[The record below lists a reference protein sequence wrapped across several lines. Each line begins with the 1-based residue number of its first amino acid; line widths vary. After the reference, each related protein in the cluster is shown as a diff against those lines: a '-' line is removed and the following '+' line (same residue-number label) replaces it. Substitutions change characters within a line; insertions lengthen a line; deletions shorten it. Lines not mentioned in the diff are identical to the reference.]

1 MFDIQLLDTYREDNR
16 LEAKKARGGL
26 PHSLW
31 ETYSAFAN
39 TDGGLILI
47 GADEQQDGTLIPTGL
62 TEEEVRK
69 MKKQFWDIINNR
81 QKVSDN
87 ILTDKEVYPEQFD
100 GSVILVINVPRA
112 QRERRPVYIG
122 GDIFSGTYKRN
133 SSGDYHCTKDEV
145 RSMLRD
151 QGSQTVDTKILT
163 GMNLSVLNPDSILAF
178 RMNHR
183 NTQLNHPW
191 SNLTDEEFLIRIG
204 AAAISD
210 TDGKA
215 HPTGAGLLMFG
226 NEYEIVREY
235 PNYFLDFREMVN
247 DITEWTDRIWSTS
260 GDWSGNVFDFY
271 RRIVTRIVQDL
282 KVPFRLEGLYRID
295 DTPQHKAVREALAN
309 CLVNADYYGRG
320 GVVVRKHRDRLVF
333 ENPGTIRIGKEKMLE
348 GGLSDPRN
356 SVIIKMFSMLHIGE
370 RAGSG
375 IHRIISAWSA
385 AGYEN
390 PIIEEHIGNIE
401 RTTLT
406 LPLTQASKGTQ
417 EMLKGTQETTEGT
430 QESIRENGSTDTSNG
445 ESNQQASALKKS
457 TQEPLKGT
465 QKNIIKVPKKT
476 IRKNGAI
483 ELGKTATAILN
494 AIIVQPTV
502 TREMLAEQLKISD
515 ATIKKHLKNFRDMG
529 LIERVGPNKGGH
541 WKVKK

>member
-1 MFDIQLLDTYREDNR
+1 MGDLFSIR
-16 LEAKKARGGL
+16 
-26 PHSLW
+26 
-31 ETYSAFAN
+31 N

-47 GADEQQDGTLIPTGL
+47 GADEKQDGTLIPTGL
-62 TEEEVRK
+62 TEDEVGK

-87 ILTDKEVYPEQFD
+87 ILTDKEVYPQQLD
-100 GSVILVINVPRA
+100 GSVILVVNVPRA
-112 QRERRPVYIG
+112 HRERRPVYING
-122 GDIFSGTYKRN
+122 NIFSGTYKRN
-133 SSGDYHCTKDEV
+133 SSGDYHCTKEEV

-295 DTPQHKAVREALAN
+295 DTPQHKAVR
-309 CLVNADYYGRG
+309 
-320 GVVVRKHRDRLVF
+320 
-333 ENPGTIRIGKEKMLE
+333 
-348 GGLSDPRN
+348 
-356 SVIIKMFSMLHIGE
+356 
-370 RAGSG
+370 
-375 IHRIISAWSA
+375 
-385 AGYEN
+385 
-390 PIIEEHIGNIE
+390 
-401 RTTLT
+401 
-406 LPLTQASKGTQ
+406 
-417 EMLKGTQETTEGT
+417 
-430 QESIRENGSTDTSNG
+430 
-445 ESNQQASALKKS
+445 
-457 TQEPLKGT
+457 
-465 QKNIIKVPKKT
+465 
-476 IRKNGAI
+476 
-483 ELGKTATAILN
+483 
-494 AIIVQPTV
+494 
-502 TREMLAEQLKISD
+502 
-515 ATIKKHLKNFRDMG
+515 
-529 LIERVGPNKGGH
+529 
-541 WKVKK
+541 

>member
-1 MFDIQLLDTYREDNR
+1 MFDIQSLDKYREDNR
-16 LEAKKARGGL
+16 LEAKKAKGGL

-47 GADEQQDGTLIPTGL
+47 GANEQQDGTLIPTGL
-62 TEEEVRK
+62 
-69 MKKQFWDIINNR
+69 IINNR

-87 ILTDKEVYPEQFD
+87 ILTDKEVYPEHLD
-100 GSVILVINVPRA
+100 GSVILVVDVPRA

-163 GMNLSVLNPDSILAF
+163 GMNLSVLNPESILAF

-235 PNYFLDFREMVN
+235 PDYFLDFREMVN

-320 GVVVRKHRDRLVF
+320 GIIILKHHDRLVF
-333 ENPGTIRIGKEKMLE
+333 ENPGTIRIGKALMLE
-348 GGLSDPRN
+348 GGHSDPRN
-356 SVIIKMFSMLHIGE
+356 SVVIKMFSMLHIGE

-385 AGYEN
+385 AGYDAPLITER
-390 PIIEEHIGNIE
+390 IGNFE

-406 LPLTQASKGTQ
+406 LPLTLA
-417 EMLKGTQETTEGT
+417 
-430 QESIRENGSTDTSNG
+430 
-445 ESNQQASALKKS
+445 AKS
-457 TQEPLKGT
+457 TQESAKST
-465 QKNIIKVPKKT
+465 QKRGVLKTSEGTLKNAPTDTLIAKSTQKRGVLKTSEGTLKKGVL
-476 IRKNGAI
+476 KNDPVKF
-483 ELGKTATAILN
+483 GKTATAIIN

-502 TREMLAEQLKISD
+502 TREMLAEQLKVSLS
-515 ATIKKHLKNFRDMG
+515 TIKKHLKRFKDLG
-529 LIERVGPNKGGH
+529 LIERIGPDKGGH

>member
-1 MFDIQLLDTYREDNR
+1 
-16 LEAKKARGGL
+16 
-26 PHSLW
+26 
-31 ETYSAFAN
+31 
-39 TDGGLILI
+39 
-47 GADEQQDGTLIPTGL
+47 
-62 TEEEVRK
+62 

-87 ILTDKEVYPEQFD
+87 ILTDKEVYPQQLD
-100 GSVILVINVPRA
+100 GSVILVVNVPRVH
-112 QRERRPVYIG
+112 RERRPVYIN

-133 SSGDYHCTKDEV
+133 SSGDYHCTKEEV

-309 CLVNADYYGRG
+309 CLVN
-320 GVVVRKHRDRLVF
+320 
-333 ENPGTIRIGKEKMLE
+333 
-348 GGLSDPRN
+348 

-417 EMLKGTQETTEGT
+417 EIFKGTQETAKGT
-430 QESIRENGSTDTSNG
+430 QESTQENGSTDASNG
-445 ESNQQASALKKS
+445 ESTQKAGVLKKS

-465 QKNIIKVPKKT
+465 QENIIKVPKKT

>member
-1 MFDIQLLDTYREDNR
+1 MFDIKQLDTYREDNR

-47 GADEQQDGTLIPTGL
+47 GADERQDGTLIPTGL

-69 MKKQFWDIINNR
+69 MKKQLWDIINNR
-81 QKVSDN
+81 QKVSGN
-87 ILTDKEVYPEQFD
+87 ILTDKEVYPEHLD
-100 GSVILVINVPRA
+100 GSVILVVNVPRA

-133 SSGDYHCTKDEV
+133 SSGDYHCTKEEI
-145 RSMLRD
+145 RAMLRD

-163 GMNLSVLNPDSILAF
+163 GMNLSVLNQDSILAF

-235 PNYFLDFREMVN
+235 PNYFLDFREMIN

-375 IHRIISAWSA
+375 MNRIISAWSA

-417 EMLKGTQETTEGT
+417 ETAKGTQEST
-430 QESIRENGSTDTSNG
+430 QKNGSTDTSNN
-445 ESNQQASALKKS
+445 ES
-457 TQEPLKGT
+457 TQEPLIGI
-465 QKNIIKVPKKT
+465 QENIIKVPKKT

-483 ELGKTATAILN
+483 QLGKTANAILN
-494 AIIVQPTV
+494 AILVQPTV
-502 TREMLAEQLKISD
+502 TREMLAEQLKVSD

-529 LIERVGPNKGGH
+529 LIERVGANKGGY

>member
-1 MFDIQLLDTYREDNR
+1 
-16 LEAKKARGGL
+16 
-26 PHSLW
+26 
-31 ETYSAFAN
+31 
-39 TDGGLILI
+39 
-47 GADEQQDGTLIPTGL
+47 
-62 TEEEVRK
+62 

-87 ILTDKEVYPEQFD
+87 ILTDKEVYPQQLD
-100 GSVILVINVPRA
+100 GSVILVVNVPRVH
-112 QRERRPVYIG
+112 RERRPVYIN

-133 SSGDYHCTKDEV
+133 SSGDYHCTKEEV

-309 CLVNADYYGRG
+309 CLVNA
-320 GVVVRKHRDRLVF
+320 
-333 ENPGTIRIGKEKMLE
+333 
-348 GGLSDPRN
+348 
-356 SVIIKMFSMLHIGE
+356 VIIKMFSMLHIGE

-417 EMLKGTQETTEGT
+417 EPLKGTQE
-430 QESIRENGSTDTSNG
+430 
-445 ESNQQASALKKS
+445 
-457 TQEPLKGT
+457 
-465 QKNIIKVPKKT
+465 NIIKVPKKT

-515 ATIKKHLKNFRDMG
+515 ATIKKDLKNFKDMG

>member
-1 MFDIQLLDTYREDNR
+1 MPYTMFDIQSLDKYREDNR
-16 LEAKKARGGL
+16 LEAKKAKGGL

-47 GADEQQDGTLIPTGL
+47 GANEQRDGTLIPTGL

-112 QRERRPVYIG
+112 KREHRPVYIG
-122 GDIFSGTYKRN
+122 GDLFSGTYKRN
-133 SSGDYHCTKDEV
+133 SSGDYHCTKEEI

-163 GMNLSVLNPDSILAF
+163 GMNLSVLNQDSIMAF

-191 SNLTDEEFLIRIG
+191 SNLKDEEFLIRIG

-235 PNYFLDFREMVN
+235 PDYFLDFREMVN

-375 IHRIISAWSA
+375 IHRIISAWSS

-390 PIIEEHIGNIE
+390 PIIEEQIGNIE
-401 RTTLT
+401 RTILT

-417 EMLKGTQETTEGT
+417 EMLKGTQETAKGT
-430 QESIRENGSTDTSNG
+430 QESTQKNGSTDTSNG
-445 ESNQQASALKKS
+445 ECV
-457 TQEPLKGT
+457 
-465 QKNIIKVPKKT
+465 QKRGVRKVP
-476 IRKNGAI
+476 RKYP
-483 ELGKTATAILN
+483 EKSL
-494 AIIVQPTV
+494 
-502 TREMLAEQLKISD
+502 
-515 ATIKKHLKNFRDMG
+515 
-529 LIERVGPNKGGH
+529 
-541 WKVKK
+541 